1 MLFATFRACIKLR
14 INLISNYYST
24 IRKMEIETALVEPV
38 FLIEKTEAY
47 GKLSFELLKLR
58 ALDKT
63 ANVSA
68 TIISRVFLAIA
79 LSLFVIMLNIAIAL
93 WLGAL
98 LGKNYY
104 GFFIVASCYGII
116 AIILLFTHSII
127 KTHINDSI
135 ITEMF
140 S

>member
-1 MLFATFRACIKLR
+1 
-14 INLISNYYST
+14 
-24 IRKMEIETALVEPV
+24 MEVEPALVEPI

-47 GKLSFELLKLR
+47 GKLSLELLKLK

-63 ANVSA
+63 ANISA
-68 TIISRVFLAIA
+68 NIISRVFLAMI
-79 LSLFVIMLNIAIAL
+79 LYLFIIMLNIAIAL
-93 WLGAL
+93 WLGSL

-104 GFFIVASCYGII
+104 GFFIVASCYGVI
-116 AIILLFTHSII
+116 AVILLLTHSII
-127 KTHINDSI
+127 KAHINDSI